1 MILKPELKEKGE
13 IKDLMNSKDSFRA
26 FPLAAITGHSL
37 LKLSLLLAAVDPSL
51 GGVIIA
57 GGRGTGKSVLARGL
71 HTLLPPV
78 EVLDNESILETLSKK
93 NSNTS
98 LRPIGRN
105 LDPDKPEEWDIS
117 TNKLIEEAI
126 GSDYLNQIDE
136 IPKKVKEAPFI
147 QVPIGITEDRL
158 VGSIDVAA
166 SLSTGEQVFQP
177 GILAEAH
184 RGVLYVDDINLL
196 DDGIV
201 NLILEAKGREQ
212 NNIERDGLSLSHPCK
227 SLLIATYNPEEGALR
242 DHVLDRFAIVLS
254 ADQSIDNAQRVEI
267 TKSVLSHAENNIKF
281 SEKWSE
287 ESDNLSTQLILARQW
302 LKDVKIT
309 KEQITYLVNEALRGG
324 VEGHRSELF
333 AVKVAK
339 ANAALRGDES
349 VNSEDL
355 KVAVRLVILPRAM
368 QIPPEDDDIQPPPP
382 EDQSPPPPSQSNNE
396 ESEPET
402 SENDNEQ
409 DQEQEEDNSDGEEES
424 TPEIPEEFILDP
436 EACMVD
442 PDLLLFSSAKSKA
455 GNSGSRSVI
464 FSDSRGRYVKPII
477 PRGKVKRIAVDATL
491 RAAAPYQ
498 KSRRLRNPNKKI
510 VIEENDFRA
519 KLLQKKAGALVIFL
533 VDASGSMALN
543 RMQSAKGAVIRLLTE
558 AYENRDEVALIPFR
572 GNQAEVLL
580 PPTRSITAAK
590 RRLETMPCGGGS
602 PLAHGLTQSAKVAKN
617 ALATG
622 DIGQVIVVGITDGR
636 GNVPLGLSLGQNEV
650 DGKDNENENVNLK
663 QEVLDIAAKYPMLGI
678 KLLVI
683 DTERKFIASGFGKEL
698 AESAQGKYVQ
708 LPKATDK
715 AIAAMALNAI
725 NEF

>member
-1 MILKPELKEKGE
+1 M
-13 IKDLMNSKDSFRA
+13 
-26 FPLAAITGHSL
+26 
-37 LKLSLLLAAVDPSL
+37 
-51 GGVIIA
+51 
-57 GGRGTGKSVLARGL
+57 
-71 HTLLPPV
+71 
-78 EVLDNESILETLSKK
+78 
-93 NSNTS
+93 
-98 LRPIGRN
+98 
-105 LDPDKPEEWDIS
+105 
-117 TNKLIEEAI
+117 
-126 GSDYLNQIDE
+126 
-136 IPKKVKEAPFI
+136 
-147 QVPIGITEDRL
+147 
-158 VGSIDVAA
+158 
-166 SLSTGEQVFQP
+166 
-177 GILAEAH
+177 
-184 RGVLYVDDINLL
+184 
-196 DDGIV
+196 
-201 NLILEAKGREQ
+201 
-212 NNIERDGLSLSHPCK
+212 
-227 SLLIATYNPEEGALR
+227 
-242 DHVLDRFAIVLS
+242 LS

-339 ANAALRGDES
+339 ANAALRGDEN

-368 QIPPEDDDIQPPPP
+368 QIPPDDDDIQPPPP
-382 EDQSPPPPSQSNNE
+382 EDQSPPPPPQSNNE
-396 ESEPET
+396 ESEPDT
-402 SENDNEQ
+402 NENDNEQ

-442 PDLLLFSSAKSKA
+442 PDLLLFSSAKAKA

-498 KSRRLRNPNKKI
+498 KSRRLRNPNKSI

-617 ALATG
+617 ALSTG

-636 GNVPLGLSLGQNEV
+636 GNVPLGVSLGQNDVE
-650 DGKDNENENVNLK
+650 GKDNENENVNLK

-698 AESAQGKYVQ
+698 AEAAQGKYVQ

-725 NEF
+725 NEI